1 MDIIIN
7 DIETKNIEF
16 LESRNFS
23 REEIFLATIAILSK
37 SALIQKVYAKKIVI
51 SSDYNVAIQIS
62 LLWALGLRSRVY
74 IKKHSHQMIEE
85 VILRI
90 KDFIPIY
97 EILEFLKNSAYTYN
111 CDLEKKEVV
120 IDSKWID
127 SSKNKDIMSRF
138 EKHNFSTIYLN
149 HEDFNMQA
157 QNIIVK
163 RAGNYSLY
171 LELYKQLTQDS
182 RKFGLDITDD
192 EWNHFYSFYYKINIE
207 IIGNIT
213 NSILGINA
221 NDIISVITSI
231 QAIAKI
237 NYYKVYLVLDTLNN
251 SKQLD
256 SAHFDNEIFYIKIK
270 RNELIEFIK
279 NKTHLNQYVI
289 EKIVNM
295 LLFSNENNNY
305 MTHPL
310 VLVHDDICF
319 SMFFGDNFALSFE
332 DLCRNVDLES
342 YRKISTEISNN
353 LLQDIIHLIRSY
365 DNLVYISE
373 YEYKVKKDTL
383 FEFDLIIKDKTTS
396 KAIVFERKTLKLSP
410 ISSQKSIDKSMEKG
424 DKQLRK
430 IEDYLAI
437 NNTLDIDCVG
447 SMEKD
452 DVYFCL
458 LTKFSTGNF
467 DLDNAY
473 PLIVH
478 YELMNLIKNSNGKL
492 DDIIVGIKKINNI
505 KREAPS
511 IAQLTWE
518 SYKFIFPSF

>member
-1 MDIIIN
+1 MIIN

-16 LESRNFS
+16 LETRNFS
-23 REEIFLATIAILSK
+23 SEEIFLTTIASLSK
-37 SALIQKVYAKKIVI
+37 SALIQKVYNKKIVI
-51 SSDYNVAIQIS
+51 SGDYNVSIQIS

-85 VILRI
+85 VLLRI

-111 CDLEKKEVV
+111 CDLIKKEVV
-120 IDSKWID
+120 IDSKWIN
-127 SSKNKDIMSRF
+127 SSRNRDIMTRF
-138 EKHNFSTIYLN
+138 EKHNFSIIYFN
-149 HEDFNMQA
+149 HDDFNVQA

-163 RAGNYSLY
+163 RAGSYSLY
-171 LELYKQLTQDS
+171 LELYEQLIHDN
-182 RKFGLDITDD
+182 RKFWLDITDD
-192 EWNHFYSFYYKINIE
+192 EWNHFYGFYYAINTE

-213 NSILGINA
+213 NSILGIKA
-221 NDIISVITSI
+221 SDIISVITSI

-251 SKQLD
+251 SKQLG
-256 SAHFDNEIFYIKIK
+256 SAHFDNEIFYIRIK
-270 RNELIEFIK
+270 KNELIEFIE
-279 NKTHLNQYVI
+279 NKTHLNQFVI

-310 VLVHDDICF
+310 VLVHDDICY
-319 SMFFGDNFALSFE
+319 SMFIGDNFALSFE

-342 YRKISTEISNN
+342 YRKISTEVSNN
-353 LLQDIIHLIRSY
+353 LLQDIIHLISSY
-365 DNLVYISE
+365 DNLVYNSE
-373 YEYKVKKDTL
+373 YEYKVKNDTL
-383 FEFDLIIKDKTTS
+383 FEIDLIIKDKTTS
-396 KAIVFERKTLKLSP
+396 KAIIFERKTLKLSP
-410 ISSQKSIDKSMEKG
+410 ISGQKSIDKSMAKG
-424 DKQLRK
+424 DKQLKR

-437 NNTLDIDCVG
+437 NNIIHMDCVG
-447 SMEKD
+447 SIQKD
-452 DVYFCL
+452 DVNFCL

-467 DLDNAY
+467 ELENSY

-478 YELMNLIKNSNGKL
+478 YELIKLIKDSNGRL
-492 DDIIVGIKKINNI
+492 DDIVEGIKIINNI

-518 SYKFIFPSF
+518 SYKFKFPSF